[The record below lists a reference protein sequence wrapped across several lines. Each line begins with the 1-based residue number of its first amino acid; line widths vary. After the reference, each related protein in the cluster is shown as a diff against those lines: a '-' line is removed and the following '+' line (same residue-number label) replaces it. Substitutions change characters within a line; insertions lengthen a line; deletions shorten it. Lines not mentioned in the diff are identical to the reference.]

1 MKRLPYPYVDNCI
14 DYTILGYHDRS
25 DAIESCYYNHTKQ
38 FLEGKVIQIHDKE
51 YMNLILNENI
61 DKSIQKVCNNRFS
74 RVNCEK
80 DHIFTRSF
88 PQRKPT
94 PWTCVLYSFH
104 PSQDPSVS
112 IESQPKIN
120 HIDYISFV
128 LGVIGSWLGI
138 SVL

>member
-1 MKRLPYPYVDNCI
+1 
-14 DYTILGYHDRS
+14 
-25 DAIESCYYNHTKQ
+25 
-38 FLEGKVIQIHDKE
+38 
-51 YMNLILNENI
+51 MNR
-61 DKSIQKVCNNRFS
+61 K
-74 RVNCEK
+74 K

-88 PQRKPT
+88 PQREPT

-138 SVL
+138 SVLSFNPIPKVFQMIQGQKNNSITGYQHKSEDEVLILKQNMMYIASLHRKTNTELGILKSVFNRVMNKN